1 MRFQSSAVAPALI
14 DTFQR
19 KHDYLRIS
27 LTERC
32 NLRCQYCMPEEGV
45 ELSPAGELLQF
56 DEVVKLATL
65 FADLGVTKI
74 RLTGGEPLVYSQ
86 LGELIQTLAAIPT
99 ISDIA
104 MTTNGVTLARQ
115 LPKLQAAGL
124 SQLNISLDTL
134 DPNLFQIITRRR
146 GEPPI
151 LCSGNACCMPLV
163 VGCACR

>member
-1 MRFQSSAVAPALI
+1 
-14 DTFQR
+14 
-19 KHDYLRIS
+19 
-27 LTERC
+27 
-32 NLRCQYCMPEEGV
+32 MPEEGV

-86 LGELIQTLAAIPT
+86 LSDLIQSLSAIPT

-146 GEPPI
+146 GRQSDA
-151 LCSGNACCMPLV
+151 LN
-163 VGCACR
+163 